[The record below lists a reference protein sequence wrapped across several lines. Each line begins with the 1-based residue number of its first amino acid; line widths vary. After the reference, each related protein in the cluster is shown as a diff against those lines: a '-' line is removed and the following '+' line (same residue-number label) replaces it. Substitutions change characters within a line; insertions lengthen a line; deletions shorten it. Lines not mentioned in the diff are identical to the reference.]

1 MIQYVVLTL
10 VAYPVFY
17 EFTSV
22 TFKSLLPLIDTFVA
36 ADAAPQTNKK
46 WLWSPFRPTGA
57 KLLNFELG
65 YHMF

>member
-1 MIQYVVLTL
+1 MYGERGKNRRIVIQYVVLTL

-36 ADAAPQTNKK
+36 ADAAPQIPGIPH
-46 WLWSPFRPTGA
+46 LIFHC
-57 KLLNFELG
+57 LG
-65 YHMF
+65 VQ

>member
-1 MIQYVVLTL
+1 MYGKRGKNRRIVIKYVVLTL

-46 WLWSPFRPTGA
+46 
-57 KLLNFELG
+57 
-65 YHMF
+65 

>member
-1 MIQYVVLTL
+1 MYGKKGKNWRIVIQYVKKKLTL

-22 TFKSLLPLIDTFVA
+22 TFKPLLPLIDTFVA

-46 WLWSPFRPTGA
+46 
-57 KLLNFELG
+57 
-65 YHMF
+65 